1 MLDMKDSK
9 EVLDGRVQIN
19 AVSDEALQAMVD
31 FIYTEKIEIEDTEV
45 IQDLLVL
52 SNKYILDTLAEKMI
66 PKFIE
71 NIDAD
76 NCIDAYFFGFLHEY
90 ESLKLAAFHTILS
103 TRNKSGTEEKLDT
116 FSKSYPK
123 ESENLK
129 NKIKSFNS
137 DEFGFNYFSKKQLG
151 YKNCVEAFFFG
162 LTECDDHDLVTRAKI
177 VIAHNWKKIQTEE
190 SRLKLISEI
199 RPKYYHE
206 VLKKEFDEKFR
217 EYHFKPNEF
226 DKDALQH
233 PMICIIKGRLGNE
246 RNDYISRASRIR
258 TELELLRRIK
268 NSKHVMKVSP
278 ELGDII
284 GVETATIGELE
295 RLFKTYLEKN
305 NIGERKRN
313 NFLGAGIMS
322 FKINED
328 KLDELWP
335 VWGFA
340 PDDKLAKHLL
350 ILSDSEMAH
359 FGPDSS

>member
-1 MLDMKDSK
+1 
-9 EVLDGRVQIN
+9 
-19 AVSDEALQAMVD
+19 
-31 FIYTEKIEIEDTEV
+31 
-45 IQDLLVL
+45 
-52 SNKYILDTLAEKMI
+52 
-66 PKFIE
+66 
-71 NIDAD
+71 
-76 NCIDAYFFGFLHEY
+76 
-90 ESLKLAAFHTILS
+90 
-103 TRNKSGTEEKLDT
+103 
-116 FSKSYPK
+116 
-123 ESENLK
+123 
-129 NKIKSFNS
+129 
-137 DEFGFNYFSKKQLG
+137 
-151 YKNCVEAFFFG
+151 
-162 LTECDDHDLVTRAKI
+162 
-177 VIAHNWKKIQTEE
+177 
-190 SRLKLISEI
+190 
-199 RPKYYHE
+199 
-206 VLKKEFDEKFR
+206 
-217 EYHFKPNEF
+217 
-226 DKDALQH
+226 
-233 PMICIIKGRLGNE
+233 MICIIKGRLGNE